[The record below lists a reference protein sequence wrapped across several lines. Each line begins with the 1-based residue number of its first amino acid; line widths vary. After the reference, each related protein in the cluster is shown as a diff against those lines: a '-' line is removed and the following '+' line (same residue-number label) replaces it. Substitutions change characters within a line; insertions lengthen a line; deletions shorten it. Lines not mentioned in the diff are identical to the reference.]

1 MAAKKD
7 LPRSP
12 LAPKRFPALP
22 ALAGVTLASA
32 KAKIRYDRTDVM
44 LAAFDPGTTVAGVFT
59 TSKTASPAVEWCR
72 ARAKKGVARAL
83 IVNSGN
89 ANAFTGQEGARAVAA
104 TTAAVALT
112 AGCRADEVFVSS
124 TGVIGEKLPV
134 ERLIGTL
141 PTLRKALKA
150 KNWDDAA
157 NAIRTTDTYPKGAT
171 KTFRLDAKTYRINGI
186 AKGSGMIAPDMAT
199 MLAYVFTDA
208 KLPAAVL
215 RETLRDSVAT
225 TFNAITVDSDTSTSD
240 TLLLFATGAGP
251 KHKPVGSVFDKRLDG
266 FKAALHV
273 VLLDLAQQ
281 VVRDGEGAAKF
292 ITVNVTGATSDKAA
306 KRIAMS
312 IANSPLIKTAIA
324 GGDPN
329 WGRVVMAVG
338 KSGEK
343 ADRDRLR
350 IQFGDTLVAEKG
362 QVAAGYKEAFGA
374 KYMKQAGIEIS
385 VDIGLGKG
393 RFTAWTCDFTHG
405 YIAINA
411 DYRS

>member
-22 ALAGVTLASA
+22 ALAGVKLAA
-32 KAKIRYDRTDVM
+32 AQAKIRYARTDVM
-44 LAAFDPGTTVAGVFT
+44 LAVFDPGTTVAGVFT
-59 TSKTASPAVEWCR
+59 TSKTASPAVEWCKS
-72 ARAKKGVARAL
+72 RAKKGVARAL

-89 ANAFTGQEGARAVAA
+89 ANAFTGHEGARAVAA

-134 ERLIGTL
+134 DRLISAM
-141 PTLRKALKA
+141 PTLRKTLKA
-150 KNWDDAA
+150 KNWEDAA
-157 NAIRTTDTYPKGAT
+157 NAIRTTDTYAKGAT
-171 KTFRLDAKTYRINGI
+171 RTFRLDAKTYRINGI

-199 MLAYVFTDA
+199 MLAYVVSDA
-208 KLPAAVL
+208 TLPATVL
-215 RETLRDSVAT
+215 RETLRESVAT

-240 TLLLFATGAGP
+240 TLLLFATGAGA
-251 KHKPVGSVFDKRLDG
+251 KHKPLGSVFDKRLDG
-266 FKAALHV
+266 FRTALHA
-273 VLLDLAQQ
+273 VLLDLAHQ
-281 VVRDGEGAAKF
+281 VVRDGEGASKF
-292 ITVNVTGATSDKAA
+292 ITVNVTGAASDKAA

-362 QVAAGYKEAFGA
+362 QVAPGYKEAFGA
-374 KYMKQAGIEIS
+374 AYMKQAAVEIS